1 MCWRSVFGVALILAF
16 RFIAD
21 ISLFH
26 SPSSVVSLPLIV
38 CRLKEAWFP
47 TEPIVI
53 ALSVSHPLDSRSKY
67 ILKPEILGFYQ
78 ITHYHSK
85 VWRYLQSG

>member
-21 ISLFH
+21 ISLFR

-38 CRLKEAWFP
+38 CRLNEAWFP

-53 ALSVSHPLDSRSKY
+53 ALLVFHLLASRSKY
-67 ILKPEILGFYQ
+67 ILKPKILGFYQ
-78 ITHYHSK
+78 ITHYHWK
-85 VWRYLQSG
+85 TWRYQC